1 MTRHAARARLLGCI
15 TLLALAC
22 LVGATSAR
30 ADVPGPITTRVMGIL
45 NAAGSGTTGM
55 YVKEVGGPVI
65 AAQNE
70 ELRLRRRPARSR
82 CCCTSTCTSACE
94 AGAAN
99 FTDEVT
105 LYAGMNASLPERR
118 RGTSAPRTWTTRPR
132 R

>member
-30 ADVPGPITTRVMGIL
+30 ADVPGPITTRVMAIL
-45 NAAGSGTTGM
+45 NTAGSGTTGM

-70 ELRLRRRPARSR
+70 NFAFGAGQLDQ
-82 CCCTSTCTSACE
+82 
-94 AGAAN
+94 GAAAP
-99 FTDEVT
+99 
-105 LYAGMNASLPERR
+105 LHARPGRGERGER
-118 RGTSAPRTWTTRPR
+118 SPTR
-132 R
+132 

>member
-70 ELRLRRRPARSR
+70 NFAFAPASSIKVLLHLYMHDQVRGERRERSR
-82 CCCTSTCTSACE
+82 
-94 AGAAN
+94 
-99 FTDEVT
+99 
-105 LYAGMNASLPERR
+105 
-118 RGTSAPRTWTTRPR
+118 TR
-132 R
+132 

>member
-30 ADVPGPITTRVMGIL
+30 ADVPGPITTRVMAIL

-70 ELRLRRRPARSR
+70 NFAFAPGELDQ
-82 CCCTSTCTSACE
+82 
-94 AGAAN
+94 GAA
-99 FTDEVT
+99 
-105 LYAGMNASLPERR
+105 
-118 RGTSAPRTWTTRPR
+118 APLHARPR
-132 R
+132 RGERARTSPTR